1 MNDEIRSIAE
11 QCSQPSPGIPHLALL
26 QLRPYIE
33 SFFDPNWLDSKLRYY
48 REWASKNS
56 DPFLQRSLLHRPLG
70 FNMLVASIWAARNWE
85 NIYKEDPNFRPSMG
99 AKRLANIASSLAVLE
114 LHAGHLLDFE
124 ARRHMQERLQATDLV
139 WGVINE
145 LHAFAYFA
153 RKGAEVQPHFLQ
165 KASPR
170 EITVRWQG
178 VDIPVQCKVKHPGA
192 GRLISQDVV
201 TTLSCC
207 IARDARI
214 VGKKLLVRIG
224 TTGPIR
230 QDDVEFLRHQ
240 VSSGIGSGIGPALV
254 THRGRTF
261 TVKSKPLSGQFTP
274 EAVRDYLSSYD
285 FHVGMVIGEPTSNE
299 NIFDTIAVVG
309 IEANPIETPWRSLRN
324 SIKDGARQLGN
335 GPLGV
340 IAIYY
345 TDPVV
350 DFEAL
355 CPDPGYMK
363 VFVGQLI
370 DKFPYVGAV
379 IMASEPD
386 LQLLGEGDPGR
397 VRIYY
402 KKPWP
407 FPPDFLMEESD

>member
-1 MNDEIRSIAE
+1 MKDEIRSIAE
-11 QCSQPSPGIPHLALL
+11 QCSQPGPGMPQSALL

-33 SFFDPNWLDSKLRYY
+33 GFFDPNWLNNKLRYY
-48 REWASKNS
+48 EEWASKNS

-70 FNMLVASIWAARNWE
+70 FNMLVASIWAARDWE
-85 NIYKEDPNFRPSMG
+85 NICKEDPTFRPPMG
-99 AKRLANIASSLAVLE
+99 AKRLASIASSLAVLE
-114 LHAGHLLDFE
+114 LHAGQLLDLE
-124 ARRHMQERLQATDLV
+124 ARIHMRERLQATDLV

-145 LHAFAYFA
+145 LHTFAYFI

-178 VDIPVQCKVKHPGA
+178 VDIPVQCKVKNPGA

-201 TTLSCC
+201 TTLSCY
-207 IARDARI
+207 IARDARV

-240 VSSGIGSGIGPALV
+240 VSGGVGSGMGPALV
-254 THRGRTF
+254 TYRDRTF
-261 TVKSKPLSGQFTP
+261 TVKSEPLSGQFTP
-274 EAVRDYLSSYD
+274 ESVQDYLSSFA
-285 FHVGMVIGEPTSNE
+285 FHVGMVVGEPTPDKNAYDV
-299 NIFDTIAVVG
+299 FVVVG
-309 IEANPIETPWRSLRN
+309 IEAYPMETPWRSLRD
-324 SIKDGARQLGN
+324 SIKEGARQLRN
-335 GPLGV
+335 GPPGI

-345 TDPVV
+345 TDPVS

-355 CPDPGYMK
+355 CPAPGYMK

-370 DKFPYVGAV
+370 DKFPHVGAV
-379 IMASEPD
+379 MMASEPN
-386 LQLLGEGDPGR
+386 LQLPEGVDPGR

-407 FPPDFLMEESD
+407 FPFNFLPDESD